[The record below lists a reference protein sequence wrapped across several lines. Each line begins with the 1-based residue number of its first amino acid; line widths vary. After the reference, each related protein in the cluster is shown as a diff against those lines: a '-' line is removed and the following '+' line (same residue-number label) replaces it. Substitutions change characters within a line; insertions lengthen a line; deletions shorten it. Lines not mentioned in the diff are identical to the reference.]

1 MMRIIAL
8 GASVMLAGCASNSGI
23 VELGGNQF
31 MHARQAATGF
41 NGTSKLQAEVMRD
54 AAMHCKAMGKTF
66 KVLSEGRTTGLPIL
80 GNFPHAEVRFEC
92 ANDPA

>member
-1 MMRIIAL
+1 MRLIAF
-8 GASVMLAGCASNSGI
+8 GAAAALTGCATNSGI

-31 MHARQAATGF
+31 MLARQAATGF
-41 NGTSKLQAEVMRD
+41 NSTSALQAEVMRD

-66 KVLSEGRTTGLPIL
+66 KVLSEGRTTGMPIL

-92 ANDPA
+92 AEKPA